1 MNRNSGLTALGA
13 LGAALALAACG
24 GSPADSLVAPTV
36 APSGSSAAA
45 TGGTISSDGYGP
57 GTGTGTCTHDCDG
70 TSQGPG
76 PGSGAGAGNGHGPGP
91 GPMDGFCGSACVGP
105 VGPDPVD
112 MAQVLGLALQEAYTA
127 EMLYRSVLATM
138 GADTA
143 PFALIAAAE
152 ARHVEAL
159 LQLFARRSLAAPP
172 WTPVSFATYATHPA
186 ACAAGVAAE
195 RTDAAFYSPYLAR
208 TDLPRDVRNV
218 FTNLQ
223 AASLENHLP
232 AFELCR

>member
-1 MNRNSGLTALGA
+1 MNRNSRLTALVA

-24 GSPADSLVAPTV
+24 GAPADSLVAPTV
-36 APSGSSAAA
+36 APSGSSAAG

-57 GTGTGTCTHDCDG
+57 GTGTGTCTNDCDG
-70 TSQGPG
+70 TGQGPG
-76 PGSGAGAGNGHGPGP
+76 PASGAGAGNGYGPGP
-91 GPMDGFCGSACVGP
+91 GPLDGFCGNACVGP
-105 VGPDPVD
+105 VGPDPAD
-112 MAQVLGLALQEAYTA
+112 LPAILQLALQEEQTA
-127 EMLYRSVLATM
+127 EMLYRSVLAAM

-172 WTPVSFATYATHPA
+172 WTPISFPTYATLPE

-195 RTDAAFYSPYLAR
+195 RADAAFYSPYLAR
-208 TDLPRDVRNV
+208 TDLPQDVRNV
-218 FTNLQ
+218 FGNLQ